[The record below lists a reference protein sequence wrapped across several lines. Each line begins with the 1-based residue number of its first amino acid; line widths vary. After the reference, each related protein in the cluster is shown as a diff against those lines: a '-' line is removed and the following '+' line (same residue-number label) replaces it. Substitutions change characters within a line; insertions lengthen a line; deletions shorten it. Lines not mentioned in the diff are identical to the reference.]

1 MADEKT
7 ALTLAVVTLDQIER
21 KIYEIRGHK
30 IMLDSEL
37 AALYGVQTKLLT
49 RAFKRNLDRFPEDF
63 AFQLSRHELE
73 NLRRQIGASSSKNYG
88 GRRYLPYVF
97 TEQGVAMLSSVLN
110 SDRAVQ
116 VNIAIM
122 RAFVNMRRL
131 VASNEEIK
139 RKLAAI
145 ERKLGAHDESFKTVF
160 AAIRAMMR
168 AEGKSEQIGY
178 IRKKKA
184 LKK

>member
-1 MADEKT
+1 MTSNSDRMGLRHRPMA
-7 ALTLAVVTLDQIER
+7 
-21 KIYEIRGHK
+21 
-30 IMLDSEL
+30 
-37 AALYGVQTKLLT
+37 
-49 RAFKRNLDRFPEDF
+49 
-63 AFQLSRHELE
+63 
-73 NLRRQIGASSSKNYG
+73 
-88 GRRYLPYVF
+88 F

-145 ERKLGAHDESFKTVF
+145 ERKLGDHDESFKTVF

-168 AEGKSEQIGY
+168 AESKSEQIGY
-178 IRKKKA
+178 IRKKKKA
-184 LKK
+184 LK